1 MDEKMKAGAESTAQG
16 NATGTGA
23 KSTLQGGATAPGA
36 TDPAPKKRGRPKSP
50 PKPKK
55 ERAAPTPPNAYA
67 RKRAVEYAESVAERV
82 DEKDKAA
89 IVNALT
95 LPEEDM
101 PDARQY
107 KKTTDRAKYLPSK
120 VWTPENDDERAFVS
134 QILRELL
141 TEFRKPT
148 VKDDDEMAE
157 RISDYYDRCA
167 NEGRTPVWEE
177 VCLSLGYGLKKVN
190 AIIHGEEAD
199 ILLVPFPS
207 EKRLNEVY
215 LDETEEETKKA
226 ASYSE
231 KMSSLFGSLATHFHE
246 DSIHLIASH
255 LFVMNSVEDGSERSI
270 QLGGSYMVG
279 GEIFPE
285 NADYIALGHVHKPQ
299 KVPGCPKA
307 RYSGSPLPFNVRET
321 SFDKQVIAVTLTA
334 GSPCTI
340 RELPLPVYKPIEVWH
355 CENIDDAVEQCEAN
369 ADRECWVYLEVKTDH
384 YIHEED
390 IKKMKA
396 IKADILSITPVLP
409 EDESEDFSASDL
421 KEQPFDELVKNFYR
435 KKFHVDIGEETFSL
449 LMSIIEEN

>member
-1 MDEKMKAGAESTAQG
+1 MKLIHTADWHLGKNIEGHSRLEEQRLFLKDFINICEEEQADIIIIAGDIYD
-16 NATGTGA
+16 NY
-23 KSTLQGGATAPGA
+23 
-36 TDPAPKKRGRPKSP
+36 
-50 PKPKK
+50 
-55 ERAAPTPPNAYA
+55 N
-67 RKRAVEYAESVAERV
+67 
-82 DEKDKAA
+82 
-89 IVNALT
+89 
-95 LPEEDM
+95 
-101 PDARQY
+101 
-107 KKTTDRAKYLPSK
+107 PS
-120 VWTPENDDERAFVS
+120 A
-134 QILRELL
+134 
-141 TEFRKPT
+141 
-148 VKDDDEMAE
+148 MAE
-157 RISDYYDRCA
+157 QLFYDTLKQLSRNGDCMTVVIA
-167 NEGRTPVWEE
+167 GNHDNPERLVASGPLARDHGIVMAGTPNSVITPGMYGKNEITE
-177 VCLSLGYGLKKVN
+177 SAAGYIH

-307 RYSGSPLPFNVRET
+307 RYSGSPLPFNIRET

-334 GSPCTI
+334 GSPCII